1 MTLRDLVNHPTVTII
16 DVREPWEFA
25 AGHAENA
32 VNIPLATLKNNLLL
46 VKDFTKPILL
56 TCESGNRSAQIHNL
70 LMAKGLEG
78 VYDGGGWRDLRNM
91 KF

>member
-56 TCESGNRSAQIHNL
+56 TCESGNRSAQVHNL
-70 LMAKGLEG
+70 LMAKGFEG
-78 VYDGGGWRDLRNM
+78 IYDGGGWRDLRNM

>member
-1 MTLRDLVNHPTVTII
+1 MTLRDIVNHPSVTII

-25 AGHAENA
+25 AGHVENA
-32 VNIPLATLKNNLLL
+32 INIPLAALKNNLL
-46 VKDFTKPILL
+46 VVDEHSHPILIC
-56 TCESGNRSAQIHNL
+56 CESGNRSSQAHNL
-70 LMAKGLEG
+70 LIAKGYDR

>member
-1 MTLRDLVNHPTVTII
+1 MTLRDIVNHPTVTII

-25 AGHAENA
+25 AGHVENA
-32 VNIPLATLKNNLLL
+32 INIPLATLKNNLLL
-46 VKDFTKPILL
+46 VKDYTPPVLL
-56 TCESGNRSAQIHNL
+56 CCESGNRSAQAHNL
-70 LMAKGLEG
+70 LKAKGLER